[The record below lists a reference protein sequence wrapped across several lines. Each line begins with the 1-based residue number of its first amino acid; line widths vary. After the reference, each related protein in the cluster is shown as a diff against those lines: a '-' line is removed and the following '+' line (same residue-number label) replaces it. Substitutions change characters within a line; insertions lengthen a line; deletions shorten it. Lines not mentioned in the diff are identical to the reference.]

1 MVFLGHPHFQSLLI
15 FAVYIVER
23 ALPCGSAVIQGFPGA
38 FGFIFFSSFLSINK
52 LSWCKKGFRPSVPCH
67 HIKEHRYVYGAVEPL
82 IGESSFLIVPYCN
95 TECMNIF
102 LDELSKQY
110 PDTSFSSVVMELHGE
125 SLCIPNNI
133 ELFFIPPYTIW
144 DDLRE
149 SRRKASFT

>member
-1 MVFLGHPHFQSLLI
+1 M
-15 FAVYIVER
+15 
-23 ALPCGSAVIQGFPGA
+23 
-38 FGFIFFSSFLSINK
+38 
-52 LSWCKKGFRPSVPCH
+52 
-67 HIKEHRYVYGAVEPL
+67 YGAVEPL

-144 DDLRE
+144 VDLRE
-149 SRRKASFT
+149 RRRKASFT